1 MTTANPQTELRPAR
15 WRARAL
21 RVLPWLVLAL
31 TISAGAAWQWQGR
44 AHQRIDIGAPLDNGY
59 ALDFNAPERS
69 DNIAGLNFRWS
80 QPSSR
85 LRLWAPPPDAPLLL
99 TLTMLASA
107 QPTSPQHVALS
118 VAGQP
123 LANVELTEQLRRY
136 RFLTTTRDTQDL
148 MIGLE
153 SPPLVMAGDPRTL
166 GVALD
171 RVTLDTLRGPTA
183 GELLRELW
191 QAPLLPLALLLL
203 ALCGLLLRLRPLQAA
218 GLPAL
223 ALLILAAL
231 DQVFRDAR
239 LLLASYLLVAAAVA
253 AGALLLAALLRRW
266 PQLWPADDR
275 RALRWIVLVF
285 VVTLVATFTPIVRSD
300 GVEYYAYLRS
310 LAADGDLQFADEY
323 AAPILSQRPDVQK
336 MPVTPTGHIANLASV
351 GPALLWTP
359 FYGVAHVI
367 ALGGQALGAPWQ
379 ADGYDAPYIVL
390 CMFASALSGLVI
402 LLAGYRICRRWV
414 GPPAATLAVISAL
427 LGSNLLF
434 YTMHQGSFAHAFS
447 GAAATLYL
455 LAWLRLEEQPSV
467 RRWAALGATAGAMVL
482 MYWISALVLLLPML
496 TFVRLLSAALRGPV
510 AERSQQLQR
519 LGIGAVVAAALA
531 LLVFSPQ
538 LLAWKIV
545 YGSFLAIPH
554 GGNYIRPRSFQG
566 LTLLFSHLYGLLPW
580 TPAFFAGL
588 VGLPLLWRR
597 SRWLTL
603 ALALAF
609 LAYFWY
615 NASLL
620 RWFAGG
626 SFGLRR
632 ITVLTPWFLIGLALL
647 FDLLRRWRTAL
658 PFVLAA
664 LMNAWA
670 MLLLVR
676 YDLFLIPH
684 VPEEIGAMPSP
695 VFYLSRDTLP
705 LWAVLGWLRSSYF
718 PRQARAWLTLQSG
731 ESLVLV
737 VVMIVLTWLVFAG
750 FRWLVAYRSAPEPR
764 LSIPRGP
771 LPVAPEEQRS

>member
-1 MTTANPQTELRPAR
+1 MTTANQQTELRPGG
-15 WRARAL
+15 WRASAL
-21 RVLPWLVLAL
+21 RTLPWLVLAL
-31 TISAGAAWQWQGR
+31 ALIAGALWQWQGR
-44 AHQRIDIGAPLDNGY
+44 AHQRIDIGAPLDDGY
-59 ALDFNAPERS
+59 TLDFNAPERS
-69 DNIAGLNFRWS
+69 DNIAALSFRWS
-80 QPSSR
+80 QPASR
-85 LRLWAPPPDAPLLL
+85 LRLWAPPPGAPLLL
-99 TLTMLASA
+99 TLTMLAPA
-107 QPTSPQHVALS
+107 QPTGPQRVALS
-118 VAGQP
+118 VAGHP
-123 LANVELTEQLRRY
+123 LASVALTEHLRRY
-136 RFLTTTRDTQDL
+136 RFITTTRDTQEL
-148 MIGLE
+148 LLGLE
-153 SPPLVMAGDPRTL
+153 SPPLAIAGDPRAL
-166 GVALD
+166 GVSLDRVALD
-171 RVTLDTLRGPTA
+171 VLRGPTA

-191 QAPLLPLALLLL
+191 LAPLLPLALLLL
-203 ALCGLLLRLRPLQAA
+203 ALCGLLLRLRPLSAA

-223 ALLILAAL
+223 ALIILALL

-253 AGALLLAALLRRW
+253 AGALLLAALLRRV

-275 RALRWIVLVF
+275 RALRWIMLVF
-285 VVTLVATFTPIVRSD
+285 VVTLVATFTPVVRND

-323 AAPILSQRPDVQK
+323 SAPVFPQRPEIEK

-351 GPALLWTP
+351 GPALLWSP
-359 FYGVAHVI
+359 FYAVAHVI
-367 ALGGQALGAPWQ
+367 ALGGRALGAPWQ

-414 GPPAATLAVISAL
+414 GPPAAALAMISAL

-447 GAAATLYL
+447 AAAATLYL

-467 RRWAALGATAGAMVL
+467 RRWAALGVTAGAMVL

-510 AERSQQLQR
+510 AGRSQQLWR
-519 LGIGAVVAAALA
+519 LGSGAAVAAALA

-538 LLAWKIV
+538 LLAWKVV
-545 YGSFLAIPH
+545 YGTFLAIPH
-554 GGNYIRPRSFQG
+554 GGDYIRPRSFQG
-566 LTLLFSHLYGLLPW
+566 LELLFSHLYGLLPW

-603 ALALAF
+603 ALALGF

-615 NASLL
+615 NASLQ

-632 ITVLTPWFLIGLALL
+632 LTVLTPWFLIGLALL
-647 FDLLRRWRTAL
+647 FDLLRRWRAAL
-658 PFVLAA
+658 PFALAA

-670 MLLLVR
+670 LLLLVR

-684 VPEEIGAMPSP
+684 VPEALGAMPTPS
-695 VFYLSRDTLP
+695 FYLSRDTLP
-705 LWAVLGWLRSSYF
+705 LWGVLDWLRGGYF
-718 PRQARAWLTLQSG
+718 PKQMRAWLALQSG

-737 VVMIVLTWLVFAG
+737 VVMIALTWLVFAG
-750 FRWLVAYRSAPEPR
+750 FGWLDARRRSPAPR
-764 LSIPRGP
+764 LSLRRRP
-771 LPVAPEEQRS
+771 LPAVPEEQRS